1 MATHPFKPD
10 GSKLPL
16 YLTVGGMITL
26 GIVTTSL
33 GFLMWSEPSHEPDE
47 STEGMVLEGAPN
59 GPGGGPGDAPGEE
72 TGAGPADGG
81 PADAGPADGGPADAG
96 PGRDP

>member
-10 GSKLPL
+10 GSRLPL

-33 GFLMWSEPSHEPDE
+33 GFLMWSEPSREPDE
-47 STEGMVLEGAPN
+47 STEGTFIEGAPDEPGD
-59 GPGGGPGDAPGEE
+59 GPGDESADGPTDAGPGDA
-72 TGAGPADGG
+72 
-81 PADAGPADGGPADAG
+81 G
-96 PGRDP
+96 PGDAAPGREP